1 MSSETLKRMS
11 NERQR
16 YDSRGRTRRKNAPPK
31 KRKRISFSIGMGIDL
46 PLFY

>member
-16 YDSRGRTRRKNAPPK
+16 YDSRGRTRRKMLLQKEKEN
-31 KRKRISFSIGMGIDL
+31 FFLDWYG
-46 PLFY
+46 Y

>member
-31 KRKRISFSIGMGIDL
+31 REREFLSQLVWVLTCLS
-46 PLFY
+46 

>member
-16 YDSRGRTRRKNAPPK
+16 YDSLGRTRRINAPHK
-31 KRKRISFSIGMGIDL
+31 KRKRISFSIGM
-46 PLFY
+46 

>member
-16 YDSRGRTRRKNAPPK
+16 YDSRGRTRRNNAPPK
-31 KRKRISFSIGMGIDL
+31 KRKRIAF
-46 PLFY
+46 PFH